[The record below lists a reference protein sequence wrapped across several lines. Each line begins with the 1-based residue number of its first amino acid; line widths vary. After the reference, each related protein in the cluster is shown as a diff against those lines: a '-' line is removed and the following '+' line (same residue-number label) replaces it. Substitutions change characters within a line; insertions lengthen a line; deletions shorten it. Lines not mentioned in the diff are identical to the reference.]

1 MAATRYVCSTSTPS
15 RPVAQWEGRH
25 APREAPTPALAQA
38 GDRRAR
44 RLTAARPSC
53 ARRRSRALDSPA
65 LDQDWRS
72 TMRTWRSQLA
82 TFPSCRHLRLRHA
95 FRPRQRGKAA
105 RGHPEGAGEA
115 CPRART
121 PGSQSGDDPGAI
133 RGATGECVSRSG
145 ATRSQA
151 IEGAP
156 GSGTVNGLV
165 LDGRARAPPPLAGW
179 TSTHSET
186 RYCHSVM
193 TLPRSGP
200 HRPGIARVVSKV
212 RRVYVMVAM
221 YCLKY

>member
-15 RPVAQWEGRH
+15 RPVRAVGRP
-25 APREAPTPALAQA
+25 PRANVEAPTPALAQA

-53 ARRRSRALDSPA
+53 ARRREPGARRPHPA

-72 TMRTWRSQLA
+72 TMRTWRSRLA

-221 YCLKY
+221 